1 MRQTGRSAWW
11 LGALALVVVA
21 IAPLSPAAVA
31 SAEEQF
37 HFGNTELTFAAG
49 GSFSHQTVG
58 NDVEEI
64 DGFQLLPHFGIFL
77 SDEHGPGWIRG
88 NVQLIA
94 EPTLVY
100 LTSKSDSATAVGLSA
115 LGRWV
120 FGAGWVVR
128 PYVEFGLGILGGQM
142 NFRQTNCDVNFIIEG
157 GPGLSWFVTDRVAL
171 TAGYRFQHIS
181 NASRCDQNLGINS
194 SLFMLGVSY
203 YFP

>member
-1 MRQTGRSAWW
+1 MRSRRWSCWGLGVVLLGLAMQP
-11 LGALALVVVA
+11 LGASA
-21 IAPLSPAAVA
+21 
-31 SAEEQF
+31 AEERF
-37 HFGNTELTFAAG
+37 HFGTTELTFAAG

-58 NDVEEI
+58 QDVESIE
-64 DGFQLLPHFGIFL
+64 GFQVLPHFGVFL
-77 SDEHGPGWIRG
+77 SDEHGPGWVRG
-88 NVQLIA
+88 NFELVA

-100 LTSKSDSATAVGLSA
+100 LTSKSASATAGGLSA

-142 NFRQTNCDVNFIIEG
+142 DFRQTNCDVNFIIEA
-157 GPGLSWFVTDRVAL
+157 GPGLSWFVSDRVAI

-194 SLFMLGVSY
+194 SLFILGASY
-203 YFP
+203 FFP